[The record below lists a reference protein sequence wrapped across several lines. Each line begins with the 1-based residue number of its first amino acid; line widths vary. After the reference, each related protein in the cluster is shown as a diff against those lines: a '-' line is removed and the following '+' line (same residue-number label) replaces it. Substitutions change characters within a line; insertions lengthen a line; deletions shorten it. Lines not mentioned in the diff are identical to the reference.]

1 MLGLHGIM
9 ASSHQLIHKHHAKKS
24 DPQTSMHLKKT
35 GGFWFVDRYNGQ
47 CFADVKT
54 ATQKKKSCRS
64 SSKSGHL
71 FFVSG
76 PNCSAVL
83 DLFEYYSTIRTC
95 YSDIIY
101 IECYSVHSSITVLNV
116 LYIYTHYIYI
126 YTLYIYTHIYN
137 YVYMYIYI
145 HMIIYGT
152 SPAHS
157 FHRAPELHR

>member
-1 MLGLHGIM
+1 MDQIHAKNTMPLKKRMLGLHGIM

-24 DPQTSMHLKKT
+24 DPQTSMQLKKT

-101 IECYSVHSSITVLNV
+101 IYIVLLSTLEYYSTKCI
-116 LYIYTHYIYI
+116 IYIYI
-126 YTLYIYTHIYN
+126 YTLYI
-137 YVYMYIYI
+137 
-145 HMIIYGT
+145 
-152 SPAHS
+152 
-157 FHRAPELHR
+157 